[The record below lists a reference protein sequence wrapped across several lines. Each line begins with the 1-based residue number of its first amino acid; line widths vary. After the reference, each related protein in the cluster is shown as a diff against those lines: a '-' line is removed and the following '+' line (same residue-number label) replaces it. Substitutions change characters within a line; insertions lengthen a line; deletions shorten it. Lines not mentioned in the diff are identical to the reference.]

1 MRGIIIAAGLGM
13 RLRPMTEQL
22 PKCMLPI
29 VGRPLLH
36 HTMRYMRSA
45 GCQEFV
51 VIVGHSADKVDA
63 DGATLVTNTDYE
75 NNNILHSLMYA
86 SEFMNGPVM
95 CSYSDILVEPRIHS
109 ALAKGTGDI
118 CLAVD
123 NDWIPYYDNRT
134 DHPLSEA
141 ENVFFD
147 NDGRIVKLGKHL
159 HPGDA
164 GEYSCGEF
172 LGLWRL
178 SARGCEIWRETF
190 EALDAKLER
199 KDPFQQAAEWRKSYI
214 TDFSQELIDRG
225 NRIDTTIIQRG
236 WAEIDTQQDYER
248 LAEIARRQGLQT
260 LYEGAE

>member
-1 MRGIIIAAGLGM
+1 M
-13 RLRPMTEQL
+13 
-22 PKCMLPI
+22 
-29 VGRPLLH
+29 
-36 HTMRYMRSA
+36 
-45 GCQEFV
+45 
-51 VIVGHSADKVDA
+51 
-63 DGATLVTNTDYE
+63 
-75 NNNILHSLMYA
+75 
-86 SEFMNGPVM
+86 
-95 CSYSDILVEPRIHS
+95 
-109 ALAKGTGDI
+109 
-118 CLAVD
+118 
-123 NDWIPYYDNRT
+123 
-134 DHPLSEA
+134 SEA

-190 EALDAKLER
+190 EALDVKLER

-248 LAEIARRQGLQT
+248 LAEITPSKAFKPCTRERSKNDAIFASVTPQGIGCAHL
-260 LYEGAE
+260 E